1 MGACDGALD
10 GEADGR
16 RCQPE
21 RDRMRKGLSAKH
33 ARWLFALRHSRS
45 KCRPPVQR
53 KRYIL
58 CVVYCG
64 SHADCGGSQCY
75 RWHRRCKRR
84 QPTRG
89 QRWKSRLLCCHLQ
102 TRRLHPRWCA
112 CVLVLRFGRAGRT
125 GPTAQARS
133 QGEPGIRMNHRW
145 PLRVRP
151 RWYVRTACVRE
162 CCLAHRSGRPRGG
175 VGLLG
180 VHLTDDARHQ
190 RAVDCPPSS
199 CAHG

>member
-1 MGACDGALD
+1 MGRLSTWVWGMAREVDGWTDLVGALVGACDGALD

-21 RDRMRKGLSAKH
+21 RDHMRKGLSPKH
-33 ARWLFALRHSRS
+33 TRWLFALRHSRS
-45 KCRPPVQR
+45 KCRPPARR

-89 QRWKSRLLCCHLQ
+89 QRWKSRLLCCRALQ
-102 TRRLHPRWCA
+102 TRRLHPRWCI
-112 CVLVLRFGRAGRT
+112 GRAGVGPCVCVEIRT
-125 GPTAQARS
+125 GGANGTHRTGTLTGGAWDQEESPVAIAGAPT
-133 QGEPGIRMNHRW
+133 
-145 PLRVRP
+145 LV
-151 RWYVRTACVRE
+151 
-162 CCLAHRSGRPRGG
+162 
-175 VGLLG
+175 
-180 VHLTDDARHQ
+180 
-190 RAVDCPPSS
+190 
-199 CAHG
+199 CAHSVCA

>member
-1 MGACDGALD
+1 MEGAANQSGTACGKGSAQNTPDGFSLCGIRVANV
-10 GEADGR
+10 GR
-16 RCQPE
+16 QF
-21 RDRMRKGLSAKH
+21 SAS
-33 ARWLFALRHSRS
+33 ATYYALRTAGRMLTVPGRSR
-45 KCRPPVQR
+45 
-53 KRYIL
+53 
-58 CVVYCG
+58 
-64 SHADCGGSQCY
+64 Y

-102 TRRLHPRWCA
+102 TRRLHPRWL

-125 GPTAQARS
+125 GPTALARS
-133 QGEPGIRMNHRW
+133 QGEPGIRTNHRW
-145 PLRVRP
+145 PLRMRP